1 MTSRELHPAVER
13 RTCIGANDVELVA
26 DGYGDPTQPAVLL
39 LHGGGQTR
47 RSWGGT
53 AEILSAAGFYAVT
66 ADLRGHGESGWDPSG
81 DYTLSAHM
89 GDVERGGAQLGGPA
103 IIGGSRGGGGG
114 VWG

>member
-26 DGYGDPTQPAVLL
+26 DEYGDPHPPPGPL

-47 RSWGGT
+47 HSWGGT
-53 AEILSAAGFYAVT
+53 AEPLGAAGFYAVT

-89 GDVERGGAQLGGPA
+89 GDVERWCAQLGRPA
-103 IIGGSRGGGGG
+103 IVGASLGG
-114 VWG
+114 